1 MTYASR
7 LDRQQP
13 NAATRNVC
21 ASELPSKTP
30 SAEHTTASRPSFA
43 SRMLQ
48 LVFQRRRRTAD
59 HRSKSWPG
67 RTESLP
73 VPTSASPP
81 SSANIRIPHSFGS
94 SSVPSTLPASRH
106 VRARQ
111 ERYRSDSQVNW
122 RRRQAHC
129 INCERLFPT
138 FLSTVSGSA
147 GRFCSL
153 DCKANFEYVSH
164 LQEALDV
171 QMLMFDDTASSSS
184 SSVADA
190 VGDYGSDCGER
201 T

>member
-1 MTYASR
+1 MTYPSR
-7 LDRQQP
+7 LERPQP
-13 NAATRNVC
+13 NSTTRNVC
-21 ASELPSKTP
+21 ASESSFKTP
-30 SAEHTTASRPSFA
+30 SAHHAPASRPSFA

-48 LVFQRRRRTAD
+48 LVFQRRRLAAE

-81 SSANIRIPHSFGS
+81 PSANIRIPHSFGS

-129 INCERLFPT
+129 VNCERLFST

-171 QMLMFDDTASSSS
+171 QMLMFDDTASSSY
-184 SSVADA
+184 SSVD
-190 VGDYGSDCGER
+190 DYGSDSVGR
-201 T
+201 TQRI